1 MSQQA
6 NSYLMTSLGITPADL
21 EANRQGRLS
30 ETQKARLREK
40 LDAGTRSGLIM
51 GGIVLLI
58 FIVGAV
64 YMIFF
69 NPETKASF
77 RQLLGDN
84 PLMLIIPIALV
95 IIFYGLT
102 FAFAIAKANRMKS
115 GDVPVKSVEGKV
127 KLSVTQMVGIGA
139 AALASAAGAST
150 RAYIVRVGRMKIY
163 TDEATFTA
171 FENGRAYRIFYVPNK
186 PAHFI
191 VAAEALDIAKR

>member
-1 MSQQA
+1 
-6 NSYLMTSLGITPADL
+6 MTSLGITPADL

-30 ETQKARLREK
+30 ENQKARLREK
-40 LDAGTRSGLIM
+40 LDSGARSGLIVGAVVM
-51 GGIVLLI
+51 LI
-58 FIVGAV
+58 FIVGAI

-84 PLMLIIPIALV
+84 PLMLVIPIVLVVVFYALMFV
-95 IIFYGLT
+95 FSM
-102 FAFAIAKANRMKS
+102 AKTNRMKS
-115 GDVPVKSVEGKV
+115 GNVPVKSVEGKV
-127 KLSVTQMVGIGA
+127 KLSVTQMVGLGA

-150 RAYIVRVGRMKIY
+150 RAYIVRVGRMTMY

-186 PAHFI
+186 PTHFI
-191 VAAEALDIAKR
+191 VSAEALEAARR

>member
-1 MSQQA
+1 
-6 NSYLMTSLGITPADL
+6 MTSLGITPADL

-30 ETQKARLREK
+30 ESQKARLREK
-40 LDAGTRSGLIM
+40 LDSGTRSGLIV
-51 GGIVLLI
+51 GGIVMLI

-64 YMIFF
+64 YMVFF

-84 PLMLIIPIALV
+84 PLMLMIPIALV
-95 IIFYGLT
+95 VVFYGLM
-102 FAFAIAKANRMKS
+102 FVFSMAKANRMKS

-127 KLSVTQMVGIGA
+127 KLSVTQMVGLGA

-150 RAYIVRVGRMKIY
+150 RAYIVRVGRMTMY
-163 TDEATFTA
+163 TDEDTFTA

-191 VAAEALDIAKR
+191 VSAEALDMAKR